1 MQHTA
6 IVVFLLQSLGGTN
19 VRNVKKKKKTCR
31 GFNCPDLFY
40 FIRRVQQCLALI
52 HVVS

>member
-19 VRNVKKKKKTCR
+19 VRNVKKKQKHV
-31 GFNCPDLFY
+31 G
-40 FIRRVQQCLALI
+40 ALI
-52 HVVS
+52 VQIYSILLDVFNNASP